1 MKVEKHFAT
10 LVLCLVVLWTSRFAL
25 YSCGALGDHRVE
37 AASSWLATAAA
48 GGFLTLFMYP
58 LAYDVVSFL
67 TYRLGW
73 EASFDHLEI
82 YPGDPPAP
90 NARPVSLKTKLL
102 LFYPLDLAAVI
113 FFLLPWWTK
122 VAYCG

>member
-1 MKVEKHFAT
+1 MKVEKQFAA
-10 LVLCLVVLWTSRFAL
+10 LVLCLVVLWASRFAP
-25 YSCGALGDHRVE
+25 YSCETLGDHRIE
-37 AASSWLATAAA
+37 AASWLAIAAA
-48 GGFLTLFMYP
+48 GGLLTICMYP

-67 TYRLGW
+67 RYRLGW

-90 NARPVSLKTKLL
+90 NARPISLKTKLL
-102 LFYPLDLAAVI
+102 LVYPLDLAVVI
-113 FFLLPWWTK
+113 FLLLPSWTK

>member
-1 MKVEKHFAT
+1 MKVEKHFAA
-10 LVLCLVVLWTSRFAL
+10 LALCLAVLWASRFAP
-25 YSCGALGDHRVE
+25 YSCEGLRNMHVE
-37 AASSWLATAAA
+37 AASSWLAIVGA
-48 GGFLTLFMYP
+48 GVLLTGFMYL
-58 LAYDVVSFL
+58 LAYDAVSFL

-73 EASFDHLEI
+73 KGSFDHLEV

-90 NARPVSLKTKLL
+90 NARSMSLKTKLL